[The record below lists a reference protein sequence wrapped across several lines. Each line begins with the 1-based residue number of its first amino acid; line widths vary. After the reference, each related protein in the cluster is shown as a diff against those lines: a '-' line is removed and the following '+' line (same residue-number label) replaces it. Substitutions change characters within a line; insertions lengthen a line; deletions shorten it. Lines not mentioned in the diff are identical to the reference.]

1 MANRLVRN
9 KAGLA
14 CPCMSNITLTMS
26 GGLAA
31 WRTSRAVGHGGVH
44 GQFQRKH
51 VTNHWKC
58 PHKTMDDKKMMKM
71 VTGIAMYTGF
81 CVQINYLR
89 EKMNSMGQCLVT
101 CSQRGAECSQR
112 DPFLR
117 TEWPIFLAGACS
129 SLSLPAECESVV
141 HQTGNIAIL
150 IQLYKAFANHRWP
163 TPTLPPIL
171 PVFQSFHS
179 CWYQFFD
186 LTTKMRRQQKN
197 NLIYIKI
204 QNQQKYCE
212 TTHAVKTCVPMLKCI
227 CPQKQQPLMTCQHTM
242 FRNLCSVQVR
252 ARAGIKFCSIFFSFM
267 FFCCMR
273 NGGPRDRLF
282 QTKRTRAL
290 TSCW

>member
-58 PHKTMDDKKMMKM
+58 PHKTMDDKKMKM

-129 SLSLPAECESVV
+129 SLSLPAECESVQ

-186 LTTKMRRQQKN
+186 LTTKMRRQQKQPYLHKN
-197 NLIYIKI
+197 TKPTKI
-204 QNQQKYCE
+204 LRNHSRSKNMRSNVEMYMPAKATTAYDLPAHYVPKPLQCSGACAGWNQILFHFFLFYVFLL
-212 TTHAVKTCVPMLKCI
+212 HA
-227 CPQKQQPLMTCQHTM
+227 
-242 FRNLCSVQVR
+242 
-252 ARAGIKFCSIFFSFM
+252 
-267 FFCCMR
+267 
-273 NGGPRDRLF
+273 
-282 QTKRTRAL
+282 
-290 TSCW
+290 